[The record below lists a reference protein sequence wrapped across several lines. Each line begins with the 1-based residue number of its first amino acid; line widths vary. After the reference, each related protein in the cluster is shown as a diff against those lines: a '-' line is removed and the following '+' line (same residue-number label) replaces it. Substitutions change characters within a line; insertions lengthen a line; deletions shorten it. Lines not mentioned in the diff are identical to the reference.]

1 VLCIIGENLPAK
13 LAGWISH
20 WLIEVQ
26 PQVYIGVVSAR
37 VRDQLLQQV
46 RNQLATG
53 GGATAVYSARTEQ
66 GLMIKTYGATTQR
79 VVDLDGVLLMAKRTP
94 LP

>member
-1 VLCIIGENLPAK
+1 MMCIIGENLPSK
-13 LAGWISH
+13 LAGWLSH

-26 PQVYIGVVSAR
+26 PQVYVGVVSAR

-46 RNQLATG
+46 RSQLAKG
-53 GGATAVYSARTEQ
+53 GGATAVYPTRNEQ
-66 GLMIKTYGATTQR
+66 GMMIKTYGVTTQH

-94 LP
+94 LL